1 MVMGKLYVF
10 GIGGTGARVIRSLTF
25 LLSAGV
31 KCDSEIV
38 PVIIDPDLNNGDLTR
53 TVELLHKYQAIRQ
66 KLSFEDTIENRFY
79 RTEIIETIHN
89 FQMPL
94 RNTLDVTFEQ
104 YMNVGGMN
112 EANQALMRML
122 FSEKNLNSR
131 MEVGFKGN
139 PNIGSIV
146 LNQFS
151 ESVEFTNFANSF
163 TQNDRIFIVNSIFG
177 GTGASGFPLLL
188 KTLRTNQTLP
198 QHALLNNA
206 LIGGIT
212 VLPYF
217 TVNKDAN
224 SEIESDT
231 FIAKTKSALHYYQK
245 NVTGNNSID
254 VLYYVGDNEG
264 NTHGYQN
271 SEGGKTQKNKA
282 HLIEFI
288 SALAILDFESKYT
301 DRTGNVVCKEYGMES
316 KGDAIIFGN
325 LGSVTNRMTRI
336 PLTQYLMFS
345 QYLKNVSASVRDAQQ
360 WVKEKGFDK
369 TFWDSDFMQCL
380 VAGFHEF
387 ESWLDEMA
395 DNRIAFSPFTR
406 TIDKPFDIVQ
416 GITPQKSFWLSKDGY
431 QLFDKTLN
439 NKQKGLLQGASK
451 EKQFVELF
459 YVVTKLLLQEKLNLR

>member
-1 MVMGKLYVF
+1 MGKLYIF

-31 KCDSEIV
+31 KCGSEIV
-38 PVIIDPDLNNGDLTR
+38 PIIIDPDLNNGDLTR
-53 TVELLHKYQAIRQ
+53 SVELLHKYQAIR
-66 KLSFEDTIENRFY
+66 KELSFEDTIKNQFY
-79 RTEIIETIHN
+79 RTEIVETVRN

-94 RNTLDVTFEQ
+94 QNTLDKTFEE

-122 FSEKNLNSR
+122 FSEKNLNSK

-139 PNIGSIV
+139 PNIGSVV

-151 ESVEFTNFANSF
+151 ESKEFINFANSF
-163 TQNDRIFIVNSIFG
+163 TQSDRIFIVNSIFG

-217 TVNKDAN
+217 TVNKEAG

-245 NVTGNNSID
+245 NITGNNSID
-254 VLYYVGDNEG
+254 VLYYVGDNDG
-264 NTHGYQN
+264 NTQSYEN
-271 SEGGKTQKNKA
+271 SEGGKTQMNKA

-288 SALAILDFESKYT
+288 SALAILDFESKHMN
-301 DRTGNVVCKEYGMES
+301 RTGNVICKEYGMENRS
-316 KGDAIIFGN
+316 NDIIFSN
-325 LGSVTNRMTRI
+325 LGSETNRIARI
-336 PLTQYLMFS
+336 PLSQYLMFS
-345 QYLKNVSASVRDAQQ
+345 QYLQNVSPSVRDAQQ
-360 WVKEKGFDK
+360 WTKEKGFDK
-369 TFWDSDFMQCL
+369 TFWDGDFMKYL
-380 VAGFHEF
+380 VSAFKEF
-387 ESWLDEMA
+387 ENWLDEMA
-395 DNRIAFSPFTR
+395 DNHIAFSPFTR
-406 TIDKPFDIVQ
+406 TTDKPFDIVQ
-416 GITPQKSFWLSKDGY
+416 GITPQKSSWLSKDGY

-439 NKQKGLLQGASK
+439 NKQKGLLQGSSK

-459 YVVTKLLLQEKLNLR
+459 YTVTKQLLQEKLNLR

>member
-1 MVMGKLYVF
+1 MGKLYVF
-10 GIGGTGARVIRSLTF
+10 GIGGTGARVIRSLAF

-38 PVIIDPDLNNGDLTR
+38 PIIIDPDLNNGDLTR
-53 TVELLHKYQAIRQ
+53 TVELLHKYQAVRQ
-66 KLSFEDTIENRFY
+66 KLSFDDVIQNRFY
-79 RTEIIETIHN
+79 RTEIVETIHN

-104 YMNVGGMN
+104 YMNVGCMN

-151 ESVEFTNFANSF
+151 DSKEFANFANSF

-188 KTLRTNQTLP
+188 KTLRTNQVLP

-206 LIGGIT
+206 VIGGIT

-217 TVNKDAN
+217 TVNRNKD
-224 SEIESDT
+224 SEIESDS
-231 FIAKTKSALHYYQK
+231 FISKTKAALHYYQK
-245 NVTGNNSID
+245 NITGNNSID

-264 NTHGYQN
+264 CTEGYQN
-271 SEGGKTQKNKA
+271 SEGGDTQKNKA

-288 SALAILDFESKYT
+288 SALAILDFESKHNH
-301 DRTGNVVCKEYGMES
+301 RTGNVICKEYGAESRGDSMIFSNLWME
-316 KGDAIIFGN
+316 
-325 LGSVTNRMTRI
+325 TNRLTRTH
-336 PLTQYLMFS
+336 LTQYLMFS
-345 QYLKNVSASVRDAQQ
+345 QYLKNVGASIRESQQ

-369 TFWDSDFMQCL
+369 TFWDGDFMKFL
-380 VAGFHEF
+380 IANFEEF
-387 ESWLDEMA
+387 EKWLDEMSENHIGFA
-395 DNRIAFSPFTR
+395 PFTR
-406 TIDKPFDIVQ
+406 TKDKPYHIVQ
-416 GITPQKSFWLSKDGY
+416 GITPQKSAWFGKDGY

-439 NKQKGLLQGASK
+439 NKQGKLLPGANK

-459 YVVTKLLLQEKLNLR
+459 YVATKQLAQDKLNLL

>member
-1 MVMGKLYVF
+1 MGKLYVF
-10 GIGGTGARVIRSLTF
+10 GIGGTGARVVRSLVF

-38 PVIIDPDLNNGDLTR
+38 PIIIDPDLNNGDLTR

-66 KLSFEDTIENRFY
+66 KLSFEDTIENQFY
-79 RTEIIETIHN
+79 RTEIVEAVHN
-89 FQMPL
+89 FQMPIQ
-94 RNTLDVTFEQ
+94 NTLDVTFEQ
-104 YMNVGGMN
+104 YMNVGSMN

-122 FSEKNLNSR
+122 FSEKNLNSS

-151 ESVEFTNFANSF
+151 GSTEFINFANSF

-217 TVNKDAN
+217 TVNKDTN

-245 NVTGNNSID
+245 NITGNNSID
-254 VLYYVGDNEG
+254 VLYYVGDNGG
-264 NTHGYQN
+264 NTQGYQN
-271 SEGGKTQKNKA
+271 SEGGNTQKNKA

-288 SALAILDFESKYT
+288 SALAILDFESKHK
-301 DRTGNVVCKEYGMES
+301 DRIGNVICKEYGMENRS
-316 KGDAIIFGN
+316 DAIIFGN
-325 LGSVTNRMTRI
+325 LGSETNKMTKI
-336 PLTQYLMFS
+336 PLSQYLMFS
-345 QYLKNVSASVRDAQQ
+345 QYLKNVSIIVRDTQQ
-360 WVKEKGFDK
+360 WVKEKQFDR
-369 TFWDSDFMQCL
+369 TFWDSDFMKYL
-380 VAGFHEF
+380 IADFDEF
-387 ESWLDEMA
+387 ENWLDEMA

-406 TIDKPFDIVQ
+406 TTDKPFDIVQ
-416 GITPQKSFWLSKDGY
+416 GLTPQKSSWYSKDGY

-439 NKQKGLLQGASK
+439 NKQKDLLQGVEK

-459 YVVTKLLLQEKLNLR
+459 YVVTKQLLQEKLNLK